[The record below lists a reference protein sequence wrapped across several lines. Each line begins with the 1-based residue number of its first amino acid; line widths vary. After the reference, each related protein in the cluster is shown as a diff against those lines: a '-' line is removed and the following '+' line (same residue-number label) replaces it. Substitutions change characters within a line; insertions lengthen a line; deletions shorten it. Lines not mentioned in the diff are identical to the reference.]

1 MPSPAPVSSA
11 SAQPQ
16 SSGAGS
22 GGGRPGWQIAVI
34 VVAVIVGVFL
44 AANAVLIPYLLVS
57 LKLQSS
63 FLALQCAM
71 LCCALCMMLSCM
83 VVYTI
88 IGVHAKL
95 QS

>member
-57 LKLQSS
+57 SKLEV
-63 FLALQCAM
+63 ATPTLQCAIAVP
-71 LCCALCMMLSCM
+71 CT
-83 VVYTI
+83 VI
-88 IGVHAKL
+88 
-95 QS
+95 

>member
-34 VVAVIVGVFL
+34 VVAVVVGVFL

-57 LKLQSS
+57 SS
-63 FLALQCAM
+63 LSSRVQ
-71 LCCALCMMLSCM
+71 LCSVQFCHALCTMLSCFVEHHLLGM
-83 VVYTI
+83 
-88 IGVHAKL
+88 HAML
-95 QS
+95 QP